1 MCAVSP
7 KALPCLVATTRTV
20 VCFGNFPFC
29 VASSAWQYTTIIL
42 TRTVVSYE
50 FSGLLVNPSSSG
62 VYKLGYSDPS
72 TLELP

>member
-1 MCAVSP
+1 MVEVL
-7 KALPCLVATTRTV
+7 KNGL
-20 VCFGNFPFC
+20 FGN
-29 VASSAWQYTTIIL
+29 TTVL
-42 TRTVVSYE
+42 VRVLVYE